1 MYEKVKDGKN
11 RKTKYSKKSIKAKKK
26 KKAISDLPDIETG
39 ESAEEEVGE
48 ELEKEENITPKV
60 IENTETNMEAPTF
73 RSKSTVYNTSQLT
86 GW

>member
-1 MYEKVKDGKN
+1 M
-11 RKTKYSKKSIKAKKK
+11 
-26 KKAISDLPDIETG
+26 PDIETG

-48 ELEKEENITPKV
+48 ELEKEEIITPKV
-60 IENTETNMEAPTF
+60 MTNTETNMEKPTF